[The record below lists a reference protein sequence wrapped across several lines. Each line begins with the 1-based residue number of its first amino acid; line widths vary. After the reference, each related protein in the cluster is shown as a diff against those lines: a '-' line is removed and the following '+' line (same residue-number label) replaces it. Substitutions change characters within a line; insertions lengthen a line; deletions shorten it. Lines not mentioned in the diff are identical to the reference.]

1 MSEFTSKKFSVDTE
15 SDMLFDVL
23 RNKIYSDPIA
33 SIVQEIISNARDAHR
48 EIDKVHPIDVSIDY
62 NFFSVRDYGI
72 GISPDRM
79 ENIFLKYLA
88 TTKKGD
94 DKQTGGF
101 GLGAKTP
108 FAYPD
113 SFEIITVFE
122 GKKYQ
127 YLASIGGES
136 ASGDVIQVDAQDTTE
151 PSGTKIKVPLKRNT
165 GDQFKAR
172 FDTFSKHFNYPT
184 KISYHGRV
192 VDLPGENNWSKFFYK
207 SYSQKPYLIL
217 DGIYYPLDSAILS
230 EIIYSIGNSSLNRI
244 FQYSDVALNFDSR
257 SLDVSVNRE
266 LLRYTP
272 KTNEAIKNKI
282 IELFEA
288 ETLRA
293 GKFVNSLKEFDFLEN
308 NRKMEEAGLGY
319 YFSIFQQPKY
329 FTKTINAYRFYKDS
343 KTLSTYT
350 HSYAARDMDK
360 KDKIV
365 YLDKPSTEVSPAS
378 IRKYLKLKDFYSVL
392 LTHDAV
398 FNCDL
403 YEKASEIFD
412 QKKEVKAN
420 NNSKKIYFRLDRRGH
435 AHRIAYSDI
444 ETGKTNILVPY
455 DETQNCEDLINDE
468 VKVYCLRDKD
478 SVEEVL
484 KTEFTSLKSFLEK
497 QIAEKQHAYTKYMF
511 WKKNPTNH
519 GYNAYKKYD
528 KIENHMMFL
537 KAYRKR
543 FVDPISDQII
553 DYNNLIARAPDSWA
567 KEVGIFNLF
576 EINKFEPTPNPPYLD
591 DKQIQLLENFVASYI
606 EEKVPL
612 IKFLNYNSDNV
623 NKIVALL

>member
-33 SIVQEIISNARDAHR
+33 SIIQEIISNARDAHR
-48 EIDKVHPIDVSIDY
+48 EINKHQPIDVSIDY

-108 FAYPD
+108 FAYTD
-113 SFEIITVFE
+113 SFEIITIFE

-127 YLASIGGES
+127 YLASIGGEN
-136 ASGDVIQVDAQDTTE
+136 ASGDVIQVSSDDTVQ
-151 PSGTKIKVPLKRNT
+151 PSGTEIKVPLKRNNS
-165 GDQFKAR
+165 DQFKSR
-172 FDTFSKHFNYPT
+172 FDVFAKYFNYPMNF
-184 KISYHGRV
+184 SFHGKLSEFHGV
-192 VDLPGENNWSKFFYK
+192 TNKSHFFYQA
-207 SYSQKPYLIL
+207 YGIKPYLIL
-217 DGIYYPLDSAILS
+217 DGIYYPIDSAILS
-230 EIIYSIGNSSLNRI
+230 EIVYSINNPTLSKIR
-244 FQYSDVALNFDSR
+244 QYSDVALNFDSR

-272 KTNEAIKNKI
+272 RTNEAIKNKL
-282 IELFEA
+282 IELIEI

-293 GKFVNSLKEFDFLEN
+293 AKLVDSLKEFNFVEN
-308 NRKMEEAGLGY
+308 NRRMESEGLAY
-319 YFSIFQQPKY
+319 YYAILPQPKY
-329 FTKTINAYRFYKDS
+329 FAKSINSYRIYPDTKTIPTYAYGHNINDFDE
-343 KTLSTYT
+343 
-350 HSYAARDMDK
+350 

-365 YLDKPSTEVSPAS
+365 YLDKPSTEISPAS
-378 IRKYLKLKDFYSVL
+378 IKKYIKLHELYSVV
-392 LTHDAV
+392 LTHEKV
-398 FNCDL
+398 FDCDL
-403 YEKASEIFD
+403 YEKASVLFD
-412 QKKEVKAN
+412 QKKDVKAN
-420 NNSKKIYFRLDRRGH
+420 NNSKKIYFKLDRSGN

-455 DETQNCEDLINDE
+455 DETYGCHHLINDN
-468 VKVYCLRDKD
+468 VKVYCLRDKN

-484 KTEFTSLKSFLEK
+484 KTEFTALKIYLESLFPDK
-497 QIAEKQHAYTKYMF
+497 QNSYNKYMF
-511 WKKNPTNH
+511 WKQNPTNH
-519 GYNAYKKYD
+519 GYNAYKKFD
-528 KIENHMMFL
+528 KIDNQILFL

-543 FVDPISDQII
+543 FTDSISDQIME
-553 DYNNLIARAPDSWA
+553 YNELISRTPDAWGPD
-567 KEVGIFNLF
+567 VGIFNLF
-576 EINKFEPTPNPPYLD
+576 EMNKFPVDSNLPFLD
-591 DKQIQLLENFVASYI
+591 DKQIKLLEDFAGAYM
-606 EEKVPL
+606 EDRVPL

-623 NKIVALL
+623 DKIVSLL